1 MRVLTRTHQSKV
13 LLTNN
18 SSKKKIPFR
27 TRGTTYNP
35 LSEKLILVKLQDLS
49 VIPTSRTSLLRS
61 GSMVHL
67 QKWDWKEENDGKWS
81 LLLLIYIAVPPGAC
95 CGIKFDKTQEDPSRE
110 RQGHQTRV
118 GRSTE
123 GVITESASVSC
134 HLPTHSDRRNTCH
147 LTWQSN
153 LNVKAMVQ

>member
-49 VIPTSRTSLLRS
+49 VIPTARTSLLHS

-67 QKWDWKEENDGKWS
+67 QK
-81 LLLLIYIAVPPGAC
+81 
-95 CGIKFDKTQEDPSRE
+95 
-110 RQGHQTRV
+110 
-118 GRSTE
+118 
-123 GVITESASVSC
+123 
-134 HLPTHSDRRNTCH
+134 
-147 LTWQSN
+147 
-153 LNVKAMVQ
+153 